1 MVLCLVSQLQCHWF
15 PPHCFWSLGYRKVI
29 HHHSNNTPCQNR
41 LTLIFR
47 LVRALEYSKLA
58 PAGTTSVHNMLEQ
71 AASDLV
77 AAGRAEI
84 FSPMYFVLARKP
96 LDS

>member
-1 MVLCLVSQLQCHWF
+1 M
-15 PPHCFWSLGYRKVI
+15 
-29 HHHSNNTPCQNR
+29 
-41 LTLIFR
+41 
-47 LVRALEYSKLA
+47 VRALEYSKLA
-58 PAGTTSVHNMLEQ
+58 PTGTTSVHNMLEQ
-71 AASDLV
+71 AATDLV